1 MDPLF
6 LLLPA
11 GAFFA
16 GLVDA
21 VVGGGGLIQIPLLF
35 STFPNAAPATLFGTN
50 KLASVVGTSSA
61 AIHYGRRITIPWRV
75 VGPAAGAAAIGAWL
89 GARAVS
95 LFPPAALRPLILVL
109 LIVVAIYT
117 FLRKDFGINHQRL
130 ADPRRELQL
139 ALAIGAGLGF
149 YDGFFGPGTGSF
161 LIFLFIRLLQMDFLH
176 ASVMAKIVNVSTNLA
191 AIGFF
196 VSHGE
201 IFWQVAGVM
210 ALCNLAGSQVGSA
223 LALRYGAAFIR
234 KAFLIVVVVLILRFS
249 ADTFLA

>member
-35 STFPNAAPATLFGTN
+35 SAFPNAAPATLFGTN

-109 LIVVAIYT
+109 LIAVAIYT
-117 FLRKDFGINHQRL
+117 FIRKDFGIHHQRL
-130 ADPRRELQL
+130 SDPRQELRL
-139 ALAIGAGLGF
+139 AVVIGAGIGF

-191 AIGFF
+191 AIAFF

-201 IFWQVAGVM
+201 VFWKVAAVM
-210 ALCNLAGSQVGSA
+210 ALCNLAGSQVGA
-223 LALRYGAAFIR
+223 AIALRYGAAFIR
-234 KAFLIVVVVLILRFS
+234 KAFLVVVTVLILRFS
-249 ADTFLA
+249 ADIFLA